1 MGKHC
6 LQSRAARSHTN
17 SVMTPWRGSRG
28 DLVLDL
34 GFQLPETE
42 VSTCGHVMMSP
53 RRSAV
58 PFDPLAPTI
67 FHQPWWLNTVSG
79 GDYQE
84 VSVRSGGRI
93 VGRFPYIARH
103 IWGSFT
109 SCEMPPLTHFLG
121 PAIDEG
127 RGAAC
132 NRLLR
137 RAQITRDLLRLV
149 PRSTGFWQK
158 LHRGTTDV
166 LAYQELGYT
175 TTVQFTF
182 EVLPAPAHIL
192 WQQMRDKTRNAIRRA
207 EERYVVVPVT
217 DYDALATFYIRN
229 LAERGQTSRHDR
241 RLITGICDAAVT
253 RQQGRALAVTTPG
266 GALAAAI
273 FYVWDARSAYYLLS
287 TRAQSASN
295 GAVSLLL
302 WDAMQDIA
310 ARGLIFDF
318 DGVASAGSAL
328 FFTGFGGRVA
338 PRYVASKYSAAHRI
352 AAHLAYPWRRPMPET
367 YQ

>member
-1 MGKHC
+1 M
-6 LQSRAARSHTN
+6 
-17 SVMTPWRGSRG
+17 
-28 DLVLDL
+28 DL
-34 GFQLPETE
+34 GFQLPDAD
-42 VSTCGHVMMSP
+42 VSNCVNAMTWPC
-53 RRSAV
+53 RAAV
-58 PFDPLAPTI
+58 PFEPLAPTI

-84 VSVRSGGRI
+84 ARVESGGRI
-93 VGRFPYIARH
+93 VGRFPYIAKRL
-103 IWGSFT
+103 WGKHT
-109 SCEMPPLTHFLG
+109 SCRMPPLTHFLG

-127 RGAAC
+127 RGSAC

-137 RAQITRDLLRLV
+137 RAQITRDLIKLV
-149 PRSTGFWQK
+149 PNGSGFWQK

-182 EVLPAPAHIL
+182 EVLPAPPKIL

-207 EERYVVVPVT
+207 EERYTVVKLT
-217 DYDALATFYIRN
+217 DFDELAAFYIRN
-229 LAERGQTSRHDR
+229 LAQRGQVSRYGQQ
-241 RLITGICDAAVT
+241 LITAVCEAAVT
-253 RQQGRALAVTTPG
+253 RHQGRALAVTGLG
-266 GALAAAI
+266 GELAAAI

-287 TRAQSASN
+287 TRAQNAAN

-302 WDAMQDIA
+302 WEAMQDIA

-318 DGVASAGSAL
+318 DGVASSGSAL

-338 PRYVASKYSAAHRI
+338 PRYVVSRNSLAHQV
-352 AAHLAYPWRRPMPET
+352 AGLLAKPWRRPVVET